1 MKSKKYVILGV
12 GIIAVIGLAVGAYYV
27 SQNSVSNEKL
37 VTPEEA
43 KSIMLDKVPGAKVL
57 ELSYDGDEK
66 TPKYDGTLI
75 KDKYE
80 YEVDVDAKTG
90 QVIKFEKEN
99 MLTSNGDENI
109 NNESTTNQQSTTQ
122 QNSTQNN
129 NTSANNNVN
138 NNISRNNNASTTKN
152 GYIGESKAKSIMLN
166 KVPGAKIN
174 KFYLDNDA
182 TPEYEGE
189 LIKDGYEYDIS
200 VDAKTGEIRE
210 FSIERIVAYDDDRYD
225 HDDDRYDD

>member
-80 YEVDVDAKTG
+80 YEVDVDAKL
-90 QVIKFEKEN
+90 EE
-99 MLTSNGDENI
+99 D
-109 NNESTTNQQSTTQ
+109 
-122 QNSTQNN
+122 
-129 NTSANNNVN
+129 
-138 NNISRNNNASTTKN
+138 
-152 GYIGESKAKSIMLN
+152 
-166 KVPGAKIN
+166 
-174 KFYLDNDA
+174 
-182 TPEYEGE
+182 
-189 LIKDGYEYDIS
+189 
-200 VDAKTGEIRE
+200 VDAIPLP
-210 FSIERIVAYDDDRYD
+210 VNLNL
-225 HDDDRYDD
+225 

>member
-80 YEVDVDAKTG
+80 YEDCFTFVYIPSTSFCDIAVSDFWKNTKDE
-90 QVIKFEKEN
+90 IKESLIEN
-99 MLTSNGDENI
+99 LKD
-109 NNESTTNQQSTTQ
+109 NNCFD
-122 QNSTQNN
+122 
-129 NTSANNNVN
+129 
-138 NNISRNNNASTTKN
+138 K
-152 GYIGESKAKSIMLN
+152 
-166 KVPGAKIN
+166 
-174 KFYLDNDA
+174 
-182 TPEYEGE
+182 
-189 LIKDGYEYDIS
+189 
-200 VDAKTGEIRE
+200 
-210 FSIERIVAYDDDRYD
+210 
-225 HDDDRYDD
+225 

>member
-75 KDKYE
+75 KENFSY
-80 YEVDVDAKTG
+80 VDVLSNKVELEIAD
-90 QVIKFEKEN
+90 
-99 MLTSNGDENI
+99 SNGTYSSI
-109 NNESTTNQQSTTQ
+109 L
-122 QNSTQNN
+122 
-129 NTSANNNVN
+129 
-138 NNISRNNNASTTKN
+138 NNANPNIT
-152 GYIGESKAKSIMLN
+152 L
-166 KVPGAKIN
+166 
-174 KFYLDNDA
+174 
-182 TPEYEGE
+182 
-189 LIKDGYEYDIS
+189 
-200 VDAKTGEIRE
+200 
-210 FSIERIVAYDDDRYD
+210 
-225 HDDDRYDD
+225 